1 MHGAA
6 PVDDPIR
13 CDPTV
18 AKVRAMLAALDPEAL
33 AAVDDVDRTLIVAE
47 LRKDPWVRVRE
58 SAANAAYLQ
67 ELRACLTGSSK
78 R

>member
-1 MHGAA
+1 MHGAT

-13 CDPTV
+13 RDPTV
-18 AKVRAMLAALDPEAL
+18 ARVRAMLAALDPEAL
-33 AAVDDVDRTLIVAE
+33 AAVDDVDRTLTVAE
-47 LRKDPWVRVRE
+47 LKKDPWARVRE

-67 ELRACLTGSSK
+67 ELRACLTASLK

>member
-1 MHGAA
+1 
-6 PVDDPIR
+6 
-13 CDPTV
+13 
-18 AKVRAMLAALDPEAL
+18 MLAALDPEAL

-58 SAANAAYLQ
+58 SAANATYLQ
-67 ELRACLTGSSK
+67 GLRACLTASSK

>member
-1 MHGAA
+1 MLDQENL
-6 PVDDPIR
+6 DDPIR
-13 CDPTV
+13 RTPEI
-18 AKVRAMLAALDPEAL
+18 ARVRALLEVLDPEAL

-58 SAANAAYLQ
+58 STAHAMYLQ
-67 ELRACLTGSSK
+67 ELQKCMSPSSK